1 MGVEEQNEVHTWAE
15 ELLKKVVPLN
25 GVAELVVAEL
35 QNDVRDLVSGEPGHL
50 AFQDL
55 GEKQASVELGSYET

>member
-1 MGVEEQNEVHTWAE
+1 MGVKEQNEVHTWAE

-55 GEKQASVELGSYET
+55 GEN